1 MNLVVAEE
9 ESNNLSD
16 RSPSPIIR
24 YGDSELLKA
33 LKNYDIEPNE
43 SIKRKI
49 DYYYSPYGAIK

>member
-1 MNLVVAEE
+1 MNLTESEE
-9 ESNNLSD
+9 HDGNLTD
-16 RSPSPIIR
+16 RSPPPIIR
-24 YGDSELLKA
+24 YGDSALLKA

>member
-1 MNLVVAEE
+1 MNLIGPEE
-9 ESNNLSD
+9 ESSD
-16 RSPSPIIR
+16 RSPPPIIR
-24 YGDSELLKA
+24 YGDSALLKA